1 VRTEQIA
8 DTWGLNGVMTL
19 LQESERHHVSI
30 KTAMWWAVRFA
41 VQGLMRLGIIFDIKW
56 VAHLSG

>member
-30 KTAMWWAVRFA
+30 KLPCG
-41 VQGLMRLGIIFDIKW
+41 GLCVSPYRD
-56 VAHLSG
+56 